1 MLNYSINSQN
11 VRIFNRNVL
20 KSIEELTIIIN
31 KMNFECKVFEINNRY
46 IYFSIE
52 NIGLIQPTS
61 YSMEYS
67 LYADDKLIDT
77 GLIKIN

>member
-11 VRIFNRNVL
+11 VRIFNRYVL

-46 IYFSIE
+46 IYFSID
-52 NIGLIQPTS
+52 NIGLIQPTLS
-61 YSMEYS
+61 TFEYV
-67 LYADDKLIDT
+67 LYADNKIIDK